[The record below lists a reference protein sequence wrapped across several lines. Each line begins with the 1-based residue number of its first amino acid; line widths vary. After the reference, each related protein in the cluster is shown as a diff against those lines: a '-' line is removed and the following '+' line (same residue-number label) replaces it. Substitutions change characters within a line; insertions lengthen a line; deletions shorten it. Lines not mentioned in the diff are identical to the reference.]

1 MPSPAP
7 VAAAPAGRTP
17 FRPRVPRP
25 RTEPMGLIAFLRAA
39 RENPLTTWFA
49 EHFEQPIVAGDG
61 ALGRVTVVSEP
72 AAIRHVLLDNAANYR
87 KDDLQRRVLAPGLG
101 NGLLTAEGDEWRLQ
115 RRTLAPIFS
124 PRHVAGFQAPMT
136 EAAARL
142 ARRLARRD
150 GQSVDVALEMTR
162 VTLDVLERTIFTH
175 GLPREPDA
183 LGRAITR
190 YFEALGPI
198 DPLDV
203 FGVPDW
209 VPRLGRIRARPALR
223 FFAEVVDELIERR
236 RALATAAEAPH
247 DLLTLL
253 LRAQDPETGR
263 GLSDLEVRAN
273 IVTFIGAGHETT
285 ANALTWTLYCLSQDE
300 AARAAV
306 EAEVDAAFAGTAA
319 PAAEHLPWTRAAIE
333 EAMRLFPPVPF
344 MSRQA
349 VADDRIGRIKIPRG
363 SLVTVA
369 PYVLHRHRL
378 LWEDPDAYVPE
389 RFLPENRARIDRYA
403 YLPFGA
409 GPRVC
414 IGASFSLTE
423 ATLVLAHLVRAI
435 RLDRAPEA
443 GPVVPLHRVT
453 LRPQDG
459 LRMRVTARGG
469 APAAGPVPS
478 AGGAR
483 RGARATGAATSAR
496 SAAG

>member
-1 MPSPAP
+1 MTSPAAA
-7 VAAAPAGRTP
+7 VAAP
-17 FRPRVPRP
+17 FRPAVPRP
-25 RTEPMGLIAFLRAA
+25 RTEPMGLFSFLRAA
-39 RENPLTTWFA
+39 RANPLTTWYE
-49 EHFEQPIVAGDG
+49 EHFEKPIVTGEG

-72 AAIRHVLLDNAANYR
+72 SAIRHVMVDNAANYR

-124 PRHVAGFQAPMT
+124 PRHVARFEAPMA

-142 ARRLARRD
+142 ARRLKRRD
-150 GQSVDVALEMTR
+150 GQSVDAGLEMTR

-175 GLPREPDA
+175 GLAREPDA

-203 FGVPDW
+203 FGMPDW
-209 VPRLGRIRARPALR
+209 LPRIGRLKARPALR

-236 RALATAAEAPH
+236 RALVASGKEAPH

-253 LRAQDPETGR
+253 LQAQDPETGR

-300 AARAAV
+300 TAREAV
-306 EAEVDAAFAGTAA
+306 EAEIDAAFAQDPAPGLEALPRTKAA
-319 PAAEHLPWTRAAIE
+319 LE

-349 VADDRIGRIKIPRG
+349 LAEDRIGRIKIPRG

-369 PYVLHRHRL
+369 PYVLHRHRR
-378 LWEDPDAYVPE
+378 LWEEPDAFIPE

-414 IGASFSLTE
+414 IGASFSVME
-423 ATLVLAHLVRAI
+423 ATLVLAHVLHAV

-459 LRMRVTARGG
+459 LRMRVTARG
-469 APAAGPVPS
+469 
-478 AGGAR
+478 
-483 RGARATGAATSAR
+483 
-496 SAAG
+496 

>member
-1 MPSPAP
+1 MLAP
-7 VAAAPAGRTP
+7 AAAPAAP
-17 FRPRVPRP
+17 FRPAVPRP
-25 RTEPMGLIAFLRAA
+25 RTEPMGLFAFLRAA
-39 RENPLTTWFA
+39 RANPLTTWYE
-49 EHFEQPIVAGDG
+49 EHFEQPIVTGEG

-72 AAIRHVLLDNAANYR
+72 AAIRHVLVDNAGNYR

-124 PRHVAGFQAPMT
+124 PRHVAGFEAAMAD
-136 EAAARL
+136 AAARL
-142 ARRLARRD
+142 ARRLKKRD
-150 GQSVDVALEMTR
+150 GQSVDAALEMTR

-175 GLPREPDA
+175 GLAREPDA

-203 FGVPDW
+203 FGMPDW
-209 VPRLGRIRARPALR
+209 LPRIGRIKARPALR

-236 RALATAAEAPH
+236 RALVTAGAAAPH

-253 LRAQDPETGR
+253 LKAQDPETGR

-300 AARAAV
+300 AAREAV
-306 EAEVDAAFAGTAA
+306 EAEVDAAFAASPTPGLDALPHAKAA
-319 PAAEHLPWTRAAIE
+319 LE

-349 VADDRIGRIKIPRG
+349 LAEDRIGRIKIPRG

-369 PYVLHRHRL
+369 PYVLHRHRR
-378 LWEDPDAYVPE
+378 LWDEPDAFLPE

-414 IGASFSLTE
+414 IGASFSVME
-423 ATLVLAHLVRAI
+423 ATLVLAHVLHAV
-435 RLDRAPEA
+435 RLDRSPEA

-459 LRMRVTARGG
+459 LRMRVTARG
-469 APAAGPVPS
+469 
-478 AGGAR
+478 
-483 RGARATGAATSAR
+483 
-496 SAAG
+496 